1 MQTTTMSLMF
11 PRWLDMLRLMKESD
25 VGEKGAEEKVF
36 WAAFWYT
43 NFDILTGYD
52 GLMTIFQSKQ
62 HTLKQQTS
70 LLW

>member
-1 MQTTTMSLMF
+1 
-11 PRWLDMLRLMKESD
+11 MLRLMKESD

-62 HTLKQQTS
+62 HTLKQQTN